1 MIYWRN
7 MIYYCSLLQKSISFV
22 SELADS
28 TIFTEVPEISMKRS
42 RCLSALLTG
51 AVLLGV
57 LAMPAAAADYDTT
70 LDGLSRLQTLAQT
83 YISENA
89 SDADPIEMTL
99 SYTRTGVYNTD
110 IWTITAGARDPGF
123 ESYVSTQDA
132 SLTALQETGVVE
144 TPVGSVDFAH
154 LLASMNLV
162 YRGLPISGSWG
173 GDCMELAKQYAG
185 QASDADGYTSL
196 MTGCFDSADS
206 MFGGDDLRA
215 DMDAIVIGAQLTAD
229 SSISDTIGSYYSAI
243 NDHDRAYQFIALSFG
258 NVDTSNT
265 QAFRQE
271 VYETLTQDTGMQ
283 LLLYLNGMMDS
294 ESWTVSQDYQA
305 PLQAAC
311 NVLADYLAQA
321 VGGEKVQSDSGTLM
335 KTMAA
340 QALSDALS
348 AMGDQQAADA
358 VLSADQDTSSSSS
371 SSASS
376 DVSSVLSGAA
386 TSIQTGFNLQVFETV
401 LLVIGAAAVMLLLI
415 SIVMLVRRR

>member
-1 MIYWRN
+1 

-99 SYTRTGVYNTD
+99 SYT
-110 IWTITAGARDPGF
+110 ITAGARDPGF

-144 TPVGSVDFAH
+144 TPGGSVDFAH

-229 SSISDTIGSYYSAI
+229 SSISDTIGGYYSAI

-294 ESWTVSQDYQA
+294 ESWTVSQGYQA